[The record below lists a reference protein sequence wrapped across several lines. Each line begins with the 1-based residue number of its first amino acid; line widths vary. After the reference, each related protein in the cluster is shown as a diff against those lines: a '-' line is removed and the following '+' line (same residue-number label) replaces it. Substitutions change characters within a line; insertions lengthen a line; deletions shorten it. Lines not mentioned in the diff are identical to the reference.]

1 MKATLLSL
9 ALAFTLCAHAQT
21 ENIPEPEFIGECVII
36 KADNSVTKLEKQLA
50 TNRSVAST
58 GLILTGIGKARKQ
71 IQIDG
76 CCANVNFS
84 KNDDVKF
91 IVRNVDNLSDPLAVI
106 QVFKFEKKKK
116 YRRAELASQH
126 SFGTQKTN
134 NLDYVSFSGKKH
146 GESSYLIKLDRIE
159 PGEYAIVV
167 TNPNALDEK
176 QTVVST
182 FAVTD

>member
-1 MKATLLSL
+1 MKTTLLSL
-9 ALAFTLCAHAQT
+9 AFAFTLCATAQAQD
-21 ENIPEPEFIGECVII
+21 IPEPEFIGECVLVR
-36 KADNSVTKLEKQLA
+36 ADNSITKLEKQIA
-50 TNRSVAST
+50 TNRSVQST
-58 GLILTGIGKARKQ
+58 GLILTGVGKARKQ
-71 IQIDG
+71 LQIEG
-76 CCANVNFS
+76 CCANIKIS
-84 KNDDVKF
+84 KNEDVKF

-126 SFGTQKTN
+126 SFGTAKTN
-134 NLDYVSFSGKKH
+134 NLDFVSFAGKKH
-146 GESSYLIKLDRIE
+146 GESSYLIKLDNID

-182 FAVTD
+182 FAVTN